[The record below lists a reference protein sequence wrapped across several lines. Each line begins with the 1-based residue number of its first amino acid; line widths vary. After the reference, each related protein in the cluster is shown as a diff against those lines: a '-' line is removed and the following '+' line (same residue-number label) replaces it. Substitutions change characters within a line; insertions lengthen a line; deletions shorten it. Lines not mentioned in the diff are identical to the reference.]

1 MVSGIFCEVD
11 IIVPWPNA
19 GNRLFGPHGVQDG
32 EGNCMTTRLTA
43 MPPGRSIQRLAGIGR
58 ALLVVISLPLT
69 GLAADDLYT
78 VIVPLDPQIA
88 EEREAR
94 DLAYKDALERVLIRV
109 TGSDEENH
117 LAGLAEYFPN
127 PSRYVLRFRSGLEGT
142 LEVSFDGNAVQQVLR
157 QTRNTVWGE
166 ERPLTLVWLAVDWGD
181 GEREI
186 IGADSGRQT
195 ADETRS
201 IDRHRLLRERVE
213 KTAERRGIPVVF
225 PLLDIEDRQ
234 SIGFG
239 DIWGGFDQP
248 LIDASRRYGASSILV
263 GRVRPDSSQ
272 ANRWTSYFGE
282 EQLQWFGEPEAV
294 TGMVADQLAAHF
306 AIQGDAVLQNY
317 SLTIDGIDSV
327 IAYGK
332 VQQMMDNLSVAEDFA
347 LTTVAGQK
355 VEYRVSVYGGID
367 RLNKALEL
375 SGVLYPALNI
385 DDDFRERPIADPDHL
400 DFVYLP

>member
-1 MVSGIFCEVD
+1 
-11 IIVPWPNA
+11 
-19 GNRLFGPHGVQDG
+19 
-32 EGNCMTTRLTA
+32 
-43 MPPGRSIQRLAGIGR
+43 
-58 ALLVVISLPLT
+58 VVISLPLT

-78 VIVPLDPQIA
+78 VTVPLDPQIA

-94 DLAYKDALERVLIRV
+94 DLAYKEALERVLIRV
-109 TGSDEENH
+109 TGSDDENH
-117 LAGLAEYFPN
+117 LAGLAEYFPI
-127 PSRYVLRFRSGLEGT
+127 PSRYVLRFRSGLEDT
-142 LEVSFDGNAVQQVLR
+142 LEVSFDGNAVEQVLR

-213 KTAERRGIPVVF
+213 KAAERRGIPVVF

-239 DIWGGFDQP
+239 DIWGGFDQ
-248 LIDASRRYGASSILV
+248 LLNEASRRYGASSILV
-263 GRVRPDSSQ
+263 GRVRPNSSQ
-272 ANRWTSYFGE
+272 ANRWTYYFGE

-294 TGMVADQLAAHF
+294 TGMVADQLAQHF
-306 AIQGDAVLQNY
+306 AIQGDAVLQSY
-317 SLTIDGIDSV
+317 SLTVDGIDSV

-375 SGVLYPALNI
+375 SGVLYPALNV
-385 DDDFRERPIADPDHL
+385 DDDFRERPVADPDHL
-400 DFVYLP
+400 EFVYIP